1 MDIKTGGVYFQVQRN
16 SIYNATNTVIPYQVE
31 RLNVGGAMNLATGT
45 FTAPT
50 NGIYSFSF
58 TTQSN
63 SIDGAS
69 VFLRVNGGQIASSVT
84 HTQFTTISLSSI
96 VKLKKGDKVDVSL
109 YEGTLHDYDD
119 VDGHYY
125 TTFNGMLVEADLL
138 N

>member
-1 MDIKTGGVYFQVQRN
+1 M
-16 SIYNATNTVIPYQVE
+16 IPYQVE

-96 VKLKKGDKVDVSL
+96 VKLKKGDKGDV
-109 YEGTLHDYDD
+109 GFCDYDD

-125 TTFNGMLVEADLL
+125 TTFNGMLVEEDLL